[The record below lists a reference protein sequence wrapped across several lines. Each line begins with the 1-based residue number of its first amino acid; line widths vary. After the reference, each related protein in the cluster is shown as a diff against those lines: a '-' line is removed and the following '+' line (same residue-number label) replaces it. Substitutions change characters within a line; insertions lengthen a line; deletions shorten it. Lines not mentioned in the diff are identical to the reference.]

1 MSPTP
6 KNTVV
11 SYVLSAAFAAAV
23 GCSRP
28 ATDAGEGSAA
38 SSSSATASATATSSA
53 AAPAPPPEP
62 KPSPRLTLPAEGFG
76 VVDLHVDTPWRVHFK
91 GRDKTLPEGHATI
104 DKLREGNVAAVV
116 YPLYIPDYA
125 NDNDPKVKDADEI
138 FETVDAIVAA
148 HDELV
153 PAIAPGSAKERR
165 GLEIGAG
172 KIGVFFAIEGAQA
185 FAEDITQI
193 DRFIARGVRL
203 VGPVH
208 YHDDDLASAA
218 TGKKDRGLSDLGKKF
233 CRRVYEAGALVDVSH
248 MSDRSFEDLVPIAAE
263 YEAPIVATHSN
274 ARKLRG
280 HPRNLTDDQLKLIA
294 KTGGVAGLNLHR
306 GFIRRGKA
314 KMEHVVAMVKHMVD
328 VAGVDH
334 VAIGTDFDGGNP
346 VPVVDDAAKLPALAE
361 ALRKEGFDDEDIR
374 KVFGKNALR
383 ILYWKMP

>member
-1 MSPTP
+1 M
-6 KNTVV
+6 
-11 SYVLSAAFAAAV
+11 
-23 GCSRP
+23 
-28 ATDAGEGSAA
+28 
-38 SSSSATASATATSSA
+38 
-53 AAPAPPPEP
+53 
-62 KPSPRLTLPAEGFG
+62 
-76 VVDLHVDTPWRVHFK
+76 
-91 GRDKTLPEGHATI
+91 
-104 DKLREGNVAAVV
+104 
-116 YPLYIPDYA
+116 
-125 NDNDPKVKDADEI
+125 
-138 FETVDAIVAA
+138 
-148 HDELV
+148 
-153 PAIAPGSAKERR
+153 
-165 GLEIGAG
+165 
-172 KIGVFFAIEGAQA
+172 
-185 FAEDITQI
+185 
-193 DRFIARGVRL
+193 RL